1 MSQVLLTSTQ
11 VASKIGL
18 SAKAFN
24 ELLYKKGIL
33 NKRGRP
39 SKKHKGVF
47 KPFWYLLEPTYGKNI
62 KSHHN
67 VNNVK
72 FYEHTLLSL
81 FKEIGVGSTYE

>member
-1 MSQVLLTSTQ
+1 MSVVLLTSTQ
-11 VASKIGL
+11 AGAKAGL

-24 ELLYKKGIL
+24 ELLYKKKIL

-39 SKKHKGVF
+39 SKKQKGVF
-47 KPFWYLLEPTYGKNI
+47 KPFWELLDLKYGQNI

-72 FYEHTLLSL
+72 FYESMLPTL
-81 FKEIGVGSTYE
+81 FDAVGIRGLI